1 MYFRNLERNLS
12 WLLLVTLTLMLTSQ
26 IVARY
31 VFFTSISWVEEFS
44 RIVFIWYIYLSIS
57 WIIIQGRH
65 VRVNVLQYVV
75 PEFLLKYFNFLADS
89 LWLLFNVV
97 LGYYGVLFVIS
108 EITVYEET
116 AELEIPVAIV
126 HAIIPI
132 GFTIMAFRLIQY
144 MVRVYVKGEPE
155 VVFDT
160 EKLDEED

>member
-1 MYFRNLERNLS
+1 
-12 WLLLVTLTLMLTSQ
+12 MLTSQ

>member
-1 MYFRNLERNLS
+1 LYFRNLERNLS